1 VSAIARVRRRESL
14 HWAVAAAPV
23 GFWMIHLVYMA
34 AVATRAESS
43 TWRWTLYAITPVTA
57 IPTLVCMGLSWHW
70 YRRYSGAET
79 GSEDAQ
85 LGFIGLLG
93 VAHGAFNL
101 LLILAEG
108 ALVPILSGRG

>member
-1 VSAIARVRRRESL
+1 MNAVARVRHREAL

-23 GFWMIHLVYMA
+23 AFWMIHLVFMA
-34 AVATRAESS
+34 AVAPRAESP

-57 IPTLVCMGLSWHW
+57 VPALVCTLLSWHW
-70 YRRYSGAET
+70 YRRYAGAET
-79 GSEDAQ
+79 GSEEAQ